1 MPYALPDE
9 KTSGFLSK
17 KDVKLW
23 AFDSSAERTHSVAD
37 VIMIYQE
44 EFLYFF
50 VQVFDK
56 YVKERADEERKEK
69 KAKAKEMKE
78 SFRLLCEEARVSSKT
93 SYSDFTK

>member
-1 MPYALPDE
+1 M
-9 KTSGFLSK
+9 
-17 KDVKLW
+17 
-23 AFDSSAERTHSVAD
+23 
-37 VIMIYQE
+37 
-44 EFLYFF
+44 
-50 VQVFDK
+50 QVFDK

>member
-1 MPYALPDE
+1 
-9 KTSGFLSK
+9 
-17 KDVKLW
+17 
-23 AFDSSAERTHSVAD
+23 
-37 VIMIYQE
+37 MIGCRCYVDISRIP
-44 EFLYFF
+44 LCF